1 MNEKISSVIGKK
13 IIIYSKNT
21 DKNIEKSII
30 KHGEWISYIETQQKR
45 FLTNYEIKIKYKR
58 IIIRVYNFWFDT
70 DIVPTV
76 ASTLSFDGMIEYA

>member
-30 KHGEWISYIETQQKR
+30 KHGEWISYIEIQ
-45 FLTNYEIKIKYKR
+45 
-58 IIIRVYNFWFDT
+58 
-70 DIVPTV
+70 
-76 ASTLSFDGMIEYA
+76 